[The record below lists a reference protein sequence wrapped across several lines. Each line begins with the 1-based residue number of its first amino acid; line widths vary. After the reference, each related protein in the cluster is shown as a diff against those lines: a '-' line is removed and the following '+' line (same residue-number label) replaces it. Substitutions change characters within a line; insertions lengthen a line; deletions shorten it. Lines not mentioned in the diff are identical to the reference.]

1 MRDLIPAVLRKRVRR
16 VRYTGPMVKVEI
28 NIDDP
33 MVERTPIFLWP
44 GDSAEVQLT
53 NGTILV
59 DYPNS

>member
-1 MRDLIPAVLRKRVRR
+1 MREMIPAVFRKRVRR
-16 VRYTGPMVKVEI
+16 VSYEGPKVRVDI
-28 NIDDP
+28 NLDDP

-59 DYPNS
+59 DYPHA